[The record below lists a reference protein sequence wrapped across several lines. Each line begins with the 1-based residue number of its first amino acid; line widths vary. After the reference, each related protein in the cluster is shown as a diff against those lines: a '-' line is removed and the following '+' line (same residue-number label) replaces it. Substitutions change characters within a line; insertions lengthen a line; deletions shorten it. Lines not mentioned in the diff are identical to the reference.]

1 MSLSTNRFYYTNTNH
16 NDASNVLINYHNLT
30 GNDELT
36 EHPLNKYARELFFSP
51 SYNNV
56 FFNSINWA
64 NSLGKYKN
72 QNNLINPLVDNVL
85 MNIEVHDPISLI
97 SHIVKIGH
105 IDGENTL
112 DHCGYTVSS
121 NADGTII
128 AISSHWYNYYDQS
141 NYLRGRVRIY
151 KWNNSSW
158 NHIGTIDGEDK
169 ESNSGYST
177 SLSDDGTILAIG
189 APYNNDGGLNTGH
202 VRVFK
207 YNGSVWNQM
216 GNDIDGKHEGI
227 LFGISVSLSADGT
240 IFAAGA
246 LYNSG
251 NKGHVRVY
259 KWNDSAWNQMGNDI
273 DGEANNNKFGWS
285 VSLSADGTILA
296 IGATYNDVNTGNEND
311 NTGHVRVYEW
321 NGINWDQLGADIDG
335 EAAGDHSGYSVSLS
349 SDGKIVAIGAERNS
363 GNGNE
368 SGHVRVYDY
377 DENRN
382 PEWKQLGSDIDG
394 EAAGNHSGISV
405 SLSSDGTILAVGA
418 PYNNGPANISSIG
431 HVRVYQYVS
440 GLYASDWVQVGYDLD
455 GETETDLFGWSVS
468 LSKNGSTLIVGAY
481 QHDNI
486 GNNSGRVYT
495 YELIKQPITTMAVMG
510 SPIDGDGGSFGGVS
524 LNEDGTVLAIGAYQ
538 RSEDEVRVY
547 KYDKI
552 PDELPPSAMTT
563 NETTINSEIFK
574 VSASSEQPPSEPVID
589 WKWPAEHNVFV
600 NDYHSDYDNGLTP
613 IGGWGNQ
620 GRTDGYGVH
629 GPANAGDPTK
639 SSPYHSAD
647 YSGPI
652 TWRHVDLLFE
662 FDSTAWVS
670 GWRQVG
676 APGYIGHGD
685 KKQYKSYVKDISV
698 FISDQKDTRPD
709 GAVRTGDT
717 WVDTHESSN
726 GWTYIGSYTHG
737 VDQSGPH
744 PNYTPISFPQSISTS
759 TWEPV
764 PCKYLI
770 IRVESNWGDTYRG
783 GILIIKEMQIKFGI
797 PDTYSPS
804 NAFNYI
810 LGTSYHQHYN
820 LSKPYNNDEYT
831 YQGGLDGSFYSTAGH
846 DGEWLQIELPYK
858 IILNKFTLTNSINW
872 GGRMPK
878 TGVVLGQNESSWD
891 VVFTINDIYGAYAGI
906 ETRQFYVNNNKY
918 YDTFRLVST
927 SLFGGDV
934 HDTPSI
940 SDWRL
945 FGVKETTKPLWYQM
959 GDNINTG
966 SPQSSGDNGRAMK
979 LNADGTIVAIGA
991 WQGNNNTGDVT
1002 IYKYDN
1008 INNIWNKLG
1017 DKIVG
1022 EAEADKS
1029 GYSVAL
1035 SDDGTI
1041 VAIGAYDNDATDLPT
1056 NSQRGHIRVYEWN
1069 GNTWNQIGNDVD
1081 GEIGNTRFGWSVS
1094 LSANGKILAG
1104 GAYLNDGGG
1113 KGSGTGHVRVYDYV
1127 KDRNPEWKQLGD
1139 DIDGEA
1145 VNDYFGD
1152 TISLNSDGT
1161 IIAIGAPNNDGND
1174 TTNSQR
1180 GHVRVYQYTNNN
1192 WLQMGSDI
1200 HGKYL
1205 NEYSGKSI
1213 SLSADGTIL
1222 VIGAHNYD
1230 TPSTTNNKGHAYVYK
1245 YMKGLYASDW
1255 VLIGDKYG
1263 EEDQDHLGWSVS
1275 VSKNGSVFALGA
1287 PGYDVDG
1294 ANTGRV
1300 YTYQLFEQP
1309 SIKSIIKMGEPF
1321 NAESAGDLFGY
1332 NVSSNADGSV
1342 IAFSAFY
1349 NDGITNNTSD
1359 NRGSIRVYQ
1368 NFNPNNYQHNYNDH
1382 KYFSVIP
1389 TSSSVN
1395 YHWAIYRLKIIQSG
1409 INIVHMDPNNTNELT
1424 FVINAQASGTW
1435 GWQYSPTNG
1444 NNTSVWCNTAT
1455 PLWYVKTDA
1464 TIDGTPLLFELIHNH
1479 NTNTPYSGNF
1489 VSASSPNGPWVVRNS
1504 WLINPPLLN
1513 PSHTSVT
1520 YTPNGTGYIITSDLN
1535 SKWLKLGNDIDGEY
1549 SGGTLGNSIS
1559 LNDDGTIIGFGAHL
1573 ANANGQYSGY
1583 ASVHKYND
1591 TTKIWD
1597 KMGDNIIAEGGDKL
1611 GWSTAISAD
1620 GKIFAV
1626 SAKSHDNSKGVVRI
1640 YDYDENRVPAWEQL
1654 GDDIDGEADS
1664 DENGYSISLSSDGS
1678 IIAIGARLHN
1688 GNSTDSGYVRIY
1700 NYDKNRNP
1708 KWQQIG
1714 SNIDGINQFDYFGHS
1729 VSLNVDGT
1737 IIAIGAGLGNGINNT
1752 PDDCGYVSVYQNINN
1767 NWEQMGSTIYGK
1779 IVNEYFGH
1787 SVSLSNDGN
1796 ILAIG
1801 GYYNTDKAGAG
1812 YIGVVRVYKYV
1823 SGIYSNDWVQIGN
1836 TIYGNE
1842 VQSYFGWSVSLS
1854 KNGSI
1859 LLVGAPYTDSNGTDS
1874 GSVYTYEI
1882 VDTSNTVEQNN

>member
-1 MSLSTNRFYYTNTNH
+1 MSLSANRLFYTNTNH
-16 NDASNVLINYHNLT
+16 NDASNTLINFHNLT
-30 GNDELT
+30 GNAELN
-36 EHPLNKYARELFFSP
+36 EHPLSKYARGIFFSP
-51 SYNNV
+51 NYNKE
-56 FFNSINWA
+56 FFDAINWA
-64 NSLGKYKN
+64 NNLGDYKT
-72 QNNLINPLVDNVL
+72 QLNLINPFVNNVL
-85 MNIEVHDPISLI
+85 MNIGLLNDNVVLSDQLII
-97 SHIVKIGH
+97 SHILQMGTP
-105 IDGENTL
+105 IDGEGQSGGGGQSVSCNGDGTIVAIGAHYNNGHAGSVRVYDYVKGRVPKEWEQL
-112 DHCGYTVSS
+112 GDDIEAESGGNYSGWSVSLSNDGKIVAIGAYGNSDKGNRSGHVRVYDYVKDRVPKEWEQLGSDIDGNAGGEDFGKSVSLSADGTIVAIGGQGYSNFSFMGVVRIYQWNVSDWDQLGDDIYGESNGDWSGWSVSLNDGGTIVAIGAHFHDGKGHVRVYDYVKDRVPKEWDQLGSDIDAQASGEQFGWSVSLNSDGTIIAIGGRGHNSSTGVVRVFKYNGNIWEIIGTFDGESTSDELGRGVSLSSDGTILAIGAPHNGNKGQARIYQYLEGVYASDWIQVGYDIDGESTSDEFGHSVSLSKNGSVLHVSAPKYNNSNGRVYTYELVKNPITSVVKMGTPIDGQGTHDHCGYAVSS

-128 AISSHWYNYYDQS
+128 AISSHWYSYTDQS

-189 APYNNDGGLNTGH
+189 APYNDGGGTG
-202 VRVFK
+202 
-207 YNGSVWNQM
+207 Y
-216 GNDIDGKHEGI
+216 
-227 LFGISVSLSADGT
+227 
-240 IFAAGA
+240 GA
-246 LYNSG
+246 
-251 NKGHVRVY
+251 GHVRVY
-259 KWNDSAWNQMGNDI
+259 DYIEGRSPEWDQLGSDI
-273 DGEANNNKFGWS
+273 EGEAAYNFGGGS
-285 VSLSADGTILA
+285 VSLNSNGTILA
-296 IGATYNDVNTGNEND
+296 IGAKYNDVNTGDTND

-1008 INNIWNKLG
+1008 INNIWN
-1017 DKIVG
+1017 
-1022 EAEADKS
+1022 
-1029 GYSVAL
+1029 
-1035 SDDGTI
+1035 
-1041 VAIGAYDNDATDLPT
+1041 
-1056 NSQRGHIRVYEWN
+1056 
-1069 GNTWNQIGNDVD
+1069 
-1081 GEIGNTRFGWSVS
+1081 
-1094 LSANGKILAG
+1094 
-1104 GAYLNDGGG
+1104 
-1113 KGSGTGHVRVYDYV
+1113 
-1127 KDRNPEWKQLGD
+1127 
-1139 DIDGEA
+1139 
-1145 VNDYFGD
+1145 
-1152 TISLNSDGT
+1152 
-1161 IIAIGAPNNDGND
+1161 
-1174 TTNSQR
+1174 
-1180 GHVRVYQYTNNN
+1180 
-1192 WLQMGSDI
+1192 
-1200 HGKYL
+1200 
-1205 NEYSGKSI
+1205 
-1213 SLSADGTIL
+1213 
-1222 VIGAHNYD
+1222 
-1230 TPSTTNNKGHAYVYK
+1230 
-1245 YMKGLYASDW
+1245 
-1255 VLIGDKYG
+1255 
-1263 EEDQDHLGWSVS
+1263 
-1275 VSKNGSVFALGA
+1275 
-1287 PGYDVDG
+1287 
-1294 ANTGRV
+1294 
-1300 YTYQLFEQP
+1300 
-1309 SIKSIIKMGEPF
+1309 
-1321 NAESAGDLFGY
+1321 
-1332 NVSSNADGSV
+1332 
-1342 IAFSAFY
+1342 
-1349 NDGITNNTSD
+1349 
-1359 NRGSIRVYQ
+1359 
-1368 NFNPNNYQHNYNDH
+1368 
-1382 KYFSVIP
+1382 
-1389 TSSSVN
+1389 
-1395 YHWAIYRLKIIQSG
+1395 
-1409 INIVHMDPNNTNELT
+1409 
-1424 FVINAQASGTW
+1424 
-1435 GWQYSPTNG
+1435 
-1444 NNTSVWCNTAT
+1444 
-1455 PLWYVKTDA
+1455 
-1464 TIDGTPLLFELIHNH
+1464 
-1479 NTNTPYSGNF
+1479 
-1489 VSASSPNGPWVVRNS
+1489 
-1504 WLINPPLLN
+1504 
-1513 PSHTSVT
+1513 
-1520 YTPNGTGYIITSDLN
+1520 
-1535 SKWLKLGNDIDGEY
+1535 
-1549 SGGTLGNSIS
+1549 
-1559 LNDDGTIIGFGAHL
+1559 
-1573 ANANGQYSGY
+1573 
-1583 ASVHKYND
+1583 
-1591 TTKIWD
+1591 
-1597 KMGDNIIAEGGDKL
+1597 
-1611 GWSTAISAD
+1611 
-1620 GKIFAV
+1620 
-1626 SAKSHDNSKGVVRI
+1626 
-1640 YDYDENRVPAWEQL
+1640 
-1654 GDDIDGEADS
+1654 
-1664 DENGYSISLSSDGS
+1664 
-1678 IIAIGARLHN
+1678 
-1688 GNSTDSGYVRIY
+1688 
-1700 NYDKNRNP
+1700 
-1708 KWQQIG
+1708 
-1714 SNIDGINQFDYFGHS
+1714 
-1729 VSLNVDGT
+1729 
-1737 IIAIGAGLGNGINNT
+1737 
-1752 PDDCGYVSVYQNINN
+1752 
-1767 NWEQMGSTIYGK
+1767 
-1779 IVNEYFGH
+1779 
-1787 SVSLSNDGN
+1787 
-1796 ILAIG
+1796 
-1801 GYYNTDKAGAG
+1801 
-1812 YIGVVRVYKYV
+1812 
-1823 SGIYSNDWVQIGN
+1823 
-1836 TIYGNE
+1836 
-1842 VQSYFGWSVSLS
+1842 
-1854 KNGSI
+1854 
-1859 LLVGAPYTDSNGTDS
+1859 
-1874 GSVYTYEI
+1874 
-1882 VDTSNTVEQNN
+1882 